1 MRSAPLVVALLA
13 VALGTAACST
23 SGGDGKDR
31 PDGTP
36 AASAVPSG
44 SPSGS
49 PSDASSEPTDEPAP
63 SPSQEQFTGT
73 VSRIDAELRQRMRY
87 SHRAACPVPLERL
100 RHLTVS
106 HVRFDGSTAT
116 GELVVHEDH
125 AEAVVSVFR
134 ELYDARWPIRRM
146 RLVDEYRGDDDR
158 SMAADNTS
166 AYNCRPVAGTDRWSE
181 HAYGRAI
188 DLNPVENPYVT
199 GSSFVPAEGAEF
211 ARIDRSRGADVPPG
225 VIKDGDVVVQ
235 AFARIG
241 WGWGGHWSSSKD
253 YQHFSASSR

>member
-1 MRSAPLVVALLA
+1 MRSAELVVALLA
-13 VALGTAACST
+13 VALVTTACST
-23 SGGDGKDR
+23 SGSTGDDR
-31 PDGTP
+31 SEATTP
-36 AASAVPSG
+36 AASAVPSDET
-44 SPSGS
+44 PSGDPGK
-49 PSDASSEPTDEPAP
+49 PSGEPQPSAP
-63 SPSQEQFTGT
+63 EFTGT
-73 VSRIDAELRQRMRY
+73 VRRIGARLETRMRF
-87 SHRAACPVPLERL
+87 SHRAACPVPLQRL
-100 RHLTVS
+100 RHMTVT
-106 HVRFDGSTAT
+106 HVRFDGTTTT

-125 AEAVVSVFR
+125 AATVVSVFR

-146 RLVDEYRGDDDR
+146 RLVDDYRGDDEL

-199 GSSFVPAEGAEF
+199 GSSFVPAEGARF

-225 VIKDGDVVVQ
+225 VIRDGDLVVR

-241 WGWGGHWSSSKD
+241 WGWGGHWSSAKD
-253 YQHFSASSR
+253 YQHFSATSR

>member
-1 MRSAPLVVALLA
+1 VA
-13 VALGTAACST
+13 VALVTAACS
-23 SGGDGKDR
+23 GG
-31 PDGTP
+31 
-36 AASAVPSG
+36 AAGEGPRVGEPSATSAVPSEEPSIG
-44 SPSGS
+44 ASTEPSPE
-49 PSDASSEPTDEPAP
+49 PSTEPSSEPAP
-63 SPSQEQFTGT
+63 SPPQDPQEGFTGT
-73 VSRIDAELRQRMRY
+73 VSRIDAGLRARMRF

-100 RHLTVS
+100 RHLTVT
-106 HVRFDGSTAT
+106 HLRFDDTTAT

-146 RLVDEYRGDDDR
+146 RLVDDYRGDDSL

-199 GSSFVPAEGAEF
+199 GSSFVPAEGARF
-211 ARIDRSRGADVPPG
+211 ARIDRSRGAEVPPG
-225 VIKDGDVVVQ
+225 VIRDGDVVVR

>member
-1 MRSAPLVVALLA
+1 MLVA
-13 VALGTAACST
+13 VALVTAACSEGT
-23 SGGDGKDR
+23 SGDG
-31 PDGTP
+31 PQTGQSP
-36 AASAVPSG
+36 AASAAPSDEPSDEPSEGMSGEPSG
-44 SPSGS
+44 EPSGGS
-49 PSDASSEPTDEPAP
+49 GP
-63 SPSQEQFTGT
+63 SPSRQEEFTGT
-73 VSRIDAELRQRMRY
+73 ISRIDAGLRARMRF
-87 SHRAACPVPLERL
+87 SHRADCPVPLERL

-106 HVRFDGSTAT
+106 HVRFDGTTAT
-116 GELVVHEDH
+116 GELIVHEDH

-146 RLVDEYRGDDDR
+146 RLVDEYRGDDDL

-166 AYNCRPVAGTDRWSE
+166 AYNCRAVAGTERWSE

-199 GSSFVPAEGAEF
+199 GSSFVPAEGARF
-211 ARIDRSRGADVPPG
+211 ARIDRSRGADVPAG
-225 VIKDGDVVVQ
+225 VIRDGDVVVR

-241 WGWGGHWSSSKD
+241 WGWGGHWSSAKD